1 VRNVEANSRLSNRR
15 RSPEQ
20 GYGLRANT
28 RMHPTAAARWRTA
41 AAGDA
46 ETLARRS
53 QRTLERTEEIK
64 TMFNIWASIAL
75 LGLWSCVGVI
85 YRNSRKASRQLDE
98 VVRLLT
104 IIAEKK

>member
-1 VRNVEANSRLSNRR
+1 
-15 RSPEQ
+15 
-20 GYGLRANT
+20 
-28 RMHPTAAARWRTA
+28 
-41 AAGDA
+41 
-46 ETLARRS
+46 
-53 QRTLERTEEIK
+53 
-64 TMFNIWASIAL
+64 MFNIWVSIAL